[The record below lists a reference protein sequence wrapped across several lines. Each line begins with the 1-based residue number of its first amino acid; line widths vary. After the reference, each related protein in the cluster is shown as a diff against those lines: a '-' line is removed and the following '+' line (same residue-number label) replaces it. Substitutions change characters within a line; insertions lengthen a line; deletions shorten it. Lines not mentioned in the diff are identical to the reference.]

1 VADNRAFHSAILASL
16 ALHALALFAFPDFID
31 TARRAVSLPPQ
42 IIARLM
48 EPEPVAPPVETPPP
62 APPVKKKESAPPKL
76 VKPVPESATRPAPIS
91 DAEPEPPVTEPQPV
105 SPPPV
110 ASVAPVPAPVPAA
123 PRTEVSESLS
133 RDQYRIELMAE
144 AARHAR
150 TRYPPRGYPPLAREN
165 NWEGDVR
172 VGVAVS
178 ANGRASITL
187 KGSSGY
193 EVLDQQALDSFRQAA
208 RGVAL
213 PQALRGKDF
222 AIDVRATYR
231 LED

>member
-172 VGVAVS
+172 VGVAV
-178 ANGRASITL
+178 
-187 KGSSGY
+187 
-193 EVLDQQALDSFRQAA
+193 
-208 RGVAL
+208 
-213 PQALRGKDF
+213 
-222 AIDVRATYR
+222 RATKSWISR
-231 LED
+231 RSIHFGRRRAASHFRRPCGERISPSTCAPLTAWKTDFPA